1 MCTTIYQ
8 FKCGRDKVT
17 VLILIDM
24 SGASDTIGDI
34 IGDITIGDTIG
45 DIIVTNRLSLW
56 HGISGIVFGLTSYI
70 SDTYKSTY

>member
-1 MCTTIYQ
+1 M
-8 FKCGRDKVT
+8 
-17 VLILIDM
+17 LILIDM
-24 SGASDTIGDI
+24 SGDTIGDI